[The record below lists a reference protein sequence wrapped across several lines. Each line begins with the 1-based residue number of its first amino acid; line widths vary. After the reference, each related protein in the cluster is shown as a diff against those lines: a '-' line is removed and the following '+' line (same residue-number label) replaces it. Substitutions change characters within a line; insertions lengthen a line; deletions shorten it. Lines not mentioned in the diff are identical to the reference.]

1 MKKVHHAQ
9 SLLPKKFWVDLL
21 EDIIL
26 TDDYEGTSPQ
36 AKTWSWIQHFQFV
49 TYNKMVCTLN
59 YLKLKIQFLSYLS
72 NRDQW
77 KMGT

>member
-26 TDDYEGTSPQ
+26 TDDYEGTSTTS
-36 AKTWSWIQHFQFV
+36 KNVVMNT
-49 TYNKMVCTLN
+49 TLSIC
-59 YLKLKIQFLSYLS
+59 YI
-72 NRDQW
+72 
-77 KMGT
+77 